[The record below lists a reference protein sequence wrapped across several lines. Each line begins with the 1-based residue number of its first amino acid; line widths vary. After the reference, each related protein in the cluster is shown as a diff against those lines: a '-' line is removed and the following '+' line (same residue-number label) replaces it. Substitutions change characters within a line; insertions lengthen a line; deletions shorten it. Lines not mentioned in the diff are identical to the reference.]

1 VAFGDL
7 LVTADGALGATSAG
21 TQVNGASVPA
31 GGLVFVN
38 VDYATAEP
46 VTLNGGFL
54 SGAGTSSFAGPITV
68 ADFSAIAEGSSSGT
82 LTLSGAIDGSSNLQ
96 VGQSNF
102 TGNVVLT
109 ANNTY
114 SGQISVEG
122 GTLQFGN
129 GGATGSVASTALVN
143 NAAVA
148 YNHSGNQSAGYDIS
162 GTGTLAQNGAGIL
175 TLSGTNTYTGAT
187 SVNTGTLNIA
197 GSLTSDVVVAAGATV
212 AGSGL
217 STGALSGAGAV
228 GPGNSPGILAFASV
242 DGSAGMSF
250 DFEFTGADP
259 DYTDATASVNDVLRL
274 TDGTTPFTSALT
286 SSNTVNIYLSSL
298 GANFSA
304 RGGFFTDLQSDFIAQ
319 IQDATFNYYLQDAT
333 GSVTYNGANYRDV
346 SNLNWSISTVP
357 ATANFAGGS
366 VNGQVL
372 QVVPEPS
379 SFVLAGFA
387 IAGLTAAGYRRRK
400 AAKQAA

>member
-1 VAFGDL
+1 
-7 LVTADGALGATSAG
+7 
-21 TQVNGASVPA
+21 
-31 GGLVFVN
+31 
-38 VDYATAEP
+38 
-46 VTLNGGFL
+46 
-54 SGAGTSSFAGPITV
+54 
-68 ADFSAIAEGSSSGT
+68 
-82 LTLSGAIDGSSNLQ
+82 
-96 VGQSNF
+96 
-102 TGNVVLT
+102 
-109 ANNTY
+109 
-114 SGQISVEG
+114 
-122 GTLQFGN
+122 
-129 GGATGSVASTALVN
+129 
-143 NAAVA
+143 
-148 YNHSGNQSAGYDIS
+148 
-162 GTGTLAQNGAGIL
+162 
-175 TLSGTNTYTGAT
+175 
-187 SVNTGTLNIA
+187 
-197 GSLTSDVVVAAGATV
+197 
-212 AGSGL
+212 
-217 STGALSGAGAV
+217 V

-298 GANFSA
+298 GDNFVA
-304 RGGFFTDLQSDFIAQ
+304 RGGFFTDLQGDFITQ

-346 SNLNWSISTVP
+346 SSYDWTLTTVP

-387 IAGLTAAGYRRRK
+387 IAGLAAAGYRRRK

>member
-1 VAFGDL
+1 VA
-7 LVTADGALGATSAG
+7 
-21 TQVNGASVPA
+21 N
-31 GGLVFVN
+31 
-38 VDYATAEP
+38 
-46 VTLNGGFL
+46 
-54 SGAGTSSFAGPITV
+54 
-68 ADFSAIAEGSSSGT
+68 
-82 LTLSGAIDGSSNLQ
+82 
-96 VGQSNF
+96 
-102 TGNVVLT
+102 
-109 ANNTY
+109 
-114 SGQISVEG
+114 
-122 GTLQFGN
+122 
-129 GGATGSVASTALVN
+129 
-143 NAAVA
+143 
-148 YNHSGNQSAGYDIS
+148 
-162 GTGTLAQNGAGIL
+162 
-175 TLSGTNTYTGAT
+175 
-187 SVNTGTLNIA
+187 
-197 GSLTSDVVVAAGATV
+197 GATV
-212 AGSGL
+212 SGSGL

-286 SSNTVNIYLSSL
+286 SSNTVNVYLNVDSHAF
-298 GANFSA
+298 GDEY
-304 RGGFFTDLQSDFIAQ
+304 RGGFFTDVQSDFIAQ
-319 IQDATFNYYLQDAT
+319 VQDATFNYFLKDA
-333 GSVTYNGANYRDV
+333 GGAVTYNGVNYRNVTSSDWI
-346 SNLNWSISTVP
+346 LTTVP